1 MVKERWGEET
11 VRKVDHNCH
20 LIRHR
25 EKAHEI
31 ARMEEVVGW

>member
-20 LIRHR
+20 LIRYR